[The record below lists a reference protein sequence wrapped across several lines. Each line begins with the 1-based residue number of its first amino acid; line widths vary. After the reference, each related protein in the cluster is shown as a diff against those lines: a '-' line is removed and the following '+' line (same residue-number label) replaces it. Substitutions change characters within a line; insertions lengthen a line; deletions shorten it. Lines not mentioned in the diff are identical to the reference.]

1 MIQKTK
7 DCLPVVITLF
17 NIARRSELKDKT
29 FCQKEKC
36 RSWALGLVT
45 LSSFTKRDRNK
56 TYSSR
61 TSMVIYCETVIFFW
75 IKKGGKL
82 YCVICERVY
91 CTMNVSHLKCIYFFK
106 NSELVKNKKNL
117 TFCFQMQSCVDWLL
131 IFHQV
136 IKYSFTTQK
145 KFFCPEGEEGCN
157 NGLICIFRHHL
168 EVKL

>member
-1 MIQKTK
+1 MHHRWLDLYFVWKTKMIQKTK

-75 IKKGGKL
+75 IKKGKKL
-82 YCVICERVY
+82 YSVIFECVSLNIAYWGEFLLSNAKATIDFSLFLNNHLQPKKHFSVRKER
-91 CTMNVSHLKCIYFFK
+91 K
-106 NSELVKNKKNL
+106 
-117 TFCFQMQSCVDWLL
+117 D
-131 IFHQV
+131 V
-136 IKYSFTTQK
+136 IMA
-145 KFFCPEGEEGCN
+145 
-157 NGLICIFRHHL
+157 
-168 EVKL
+168 